1 MPVDLNKVLLKISGE
16 ILSGDEI
23 SSFDANVLLRIAN
36 DIKSIH
42 EMGIKVAIVIGGGN
56 IIRGINHKDLK
67 L

>member
-23 SSFDANVLLRIAN
+23 SPFDANVLLKIAN

-42 EMGIKVAIVIGGGN
+42 EVGVKVAIVIGG
-56 IIRGINHKDLK
+56 
-67 L
+67 